1 MAIAALFPGQG
12 SQSVGML
19 AELANSFPIVTDTF
33 QQASDSLGYDLWHL
47 VQEGPDSDLNKT
59 TITQPAMLTA
69 GVAVWRVWLEQ
80 GGPEPKA
87 GAGHSLGEYSALV
100 AANCLDF
107 THAVHLVAERA
118 RLMQSA
124 VPAGT
129 GAMAAV
135 LGAEDEQIIQVCQ
148 DISAQGEVV
157 EAVNFNSP
165 GQVVIAGQT
174 AAVDKAL
181 AALVELGAKKSVKL
195 PVSVPSHC
203 SLMKEAST
211 ILAKELSH
219 VLLNA
224 PEFTV
229 LHNIDAQTRNSSAG
243 VREAL
248 AEQLYRPVRWTQTIE
263 ALRDQYGATLL
274 LEFGPGRTLTGLN
287 RRIDRKLNALAI
299 YDNASLEAALQAAS
313 EVAA

>member
-19 AELANSFPIVTDTF
+19 AELANSFPIVTETF
-33 QQASDSLGYDLWHL
+33 QQASDTLGYDLWHL
-47 VQEGPDSDLNKT
+47 VQEGPESDLNKT

-69 GVAVWRVWLEQ
+69 GVAVWRVWLQQ
-80 GGPEPKA
+80 GGIAPKA
-87 GAGHSLGEYSALV
+87 GAGHSLGEYSTLV

-107 THAVHLVAERA
+107 VHAVHLVAERA

-124 VPAGT
+124 VPAGV

-135 LGAEDEQIIQVCQ
+135 LGAEDEQIIKVCA
-148 DISAQGEVV
+148 DISALGEVV

-181 AALVELGAKKSVKL
+181 ATLVELGAKKSVKL

-203 SLMKEAST
+203 SLMKDAAT
-211 ILAKELSH
+211 ILTKELSQT
-219 VLLNA
+219 LLNA

-229 LHNIDAQTRNSSAG
+229 LHNVDAKTRSSSAG

-248 AEQLYRPVRWTQTIE
+248 AEQLYKPVRWTQTIE
-263 ALRDQYGATLL
+263 TLRDQYEASLL
-274 LEFGPGRTLTGLN
+274 IEFGAKVLTGLN

-299 YDNASLEAALQAAS
+299 YDNVSLETALNTVQQ
-313 EVAA
+313 VG